1 MTPKPFRF
9 LADAFDVTTTRELR
23 ERARAAEALGIS
35 TFILPDHLVPQL
47 APIPYLATVAAA
59 TERLRISAFVHN
71 NDLRHPAVLAQDLAT
86 LDVLSGGRLDV
97 AIGAGWNEPEYRAIG
112 IPFDPIR
119 VRQARL
125 AEAIAVLKGCFG
137 EGPFSFAGEHYT
149 ITDYD
154 AYPKPIQKPHPP
166 FFIGGGGR
174 RTLELAGREADIVG
188 LAPRILSG
196 QRADPTSITW
206 AATEEK
212 LGWVRAAAGDRFDN
226 LEFNVYPS
234 QWPIVVTDDLR
245 SEARKVIERMKEKT
259 GVELT
264 EQEVIDSPHIFIG
277 SIDRFVEKFS
287 ELRERLGINSFLV
300 GGLDDLG
307 PVVERL
313 AGT

>member
-1 MTPKPFRF
+1 MKPFQF
-9 LADAFDVTTTRELR
+9 LADAFDASSAKELG
-23 ERARAAEALGIS
+23 ERARAAEDLGVT
-35 TFILPDHLVPQL
+35 TFVLPDHLVPQL
-47 APIPYLATVAAA
+47 APIPYLATVAAL
-59 TERLRISAFVHN
+59 TEKLRISAFVHN
-71 NDLRHPAVLAQDLAT
+71 NDLRHPAILAQDLAS

-112 IPFDPIR
+112 LPFDPVP

-125 AEAIAVLKGCFG
+125 REAITVIKGCFG
-137 EGPFSFAGEHYT
+137 EEAFSFAGEHYT

-154 AYPKPIQKPHPP
+154 AHPKPVQKPHPP

-174 RTLELAGREADIVG
+174 RTLELAAREADIVG

-196 QRADPTSITW
+196 QRADPASITW

-212 LGWVRAAAGDRFDN
+212 IQWVRDAAGDRFDG
-226 LEFNVYPS
+226 LLFNVYPS
-234 QWPIVVTDDLR
+234 QWPITVTDDLR
-245 SEARKVIERMKEKT
+245 GEARKVIDRMKDRT
-259 GVELT
+259 GQEMT

-277 SIDRFVEKFS
+277 SVDRFVEKFS
-287 ELRERLGINSFLV
+287 ELRERLGISSFLV
-300 GGLDDLG
+300 GSLDELG